1 MNECE
6 WDAPWVFCTQP
17 MVAFLTK
24 YPGHHFNKC
33 FKLAAG
39 KIGNWASRTKARGQ
53 NQPYW
58 PIFCNEPSAAI
69 QAHRQG
75 GRGGDLPPEQP
86 TSAISTAWLGGKR
99 CTYMVVSGGRRVSLK
114 KEAPQF
120 PHIYGDKTD
129 VGSPSLWAAQ
139 KWQSVW
145 NSRPQEEDSKLGP
158 VSRSLNSLWT
168 MPAGCSAFMLVEWQ
182 NHVDSVVRRDLNNSL
197 TQVLKTRWVPSQSNI
212 SPATTALLE
221 SSVVN
226 LEGVTLPDLKMYAIM
241 KEIHKY
247 WTALQLPV
255 QHKTQKSGG
264 R

>member
-75 GRGGDLPPEQP
+75 AGVETFHWNSQP
-86 TSAISTAWLGGKR
+86 QQFLLHDWVGKGAH
-99 CTYMVVSGGRRVSLK
+99 TWWSLGGRRVSLK

-145 NSRPQEEDSKLGP
+145 NSRPQKEDSKPGP
-158 VSRSLNSLWT
+158 LSRPLNSLWT

-182 NHVDSVVRRDLNNSL
+182 NHVDSVRRDLNNSL

-212 SPATTALLE
+212 SPATTVLLE